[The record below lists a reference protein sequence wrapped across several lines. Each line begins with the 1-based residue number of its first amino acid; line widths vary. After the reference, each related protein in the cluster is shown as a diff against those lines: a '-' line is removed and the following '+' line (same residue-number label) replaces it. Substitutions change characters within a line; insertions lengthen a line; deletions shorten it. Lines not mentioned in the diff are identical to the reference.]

1 MGYIYTIGVDKMK
14 FTKEEK
20 IDITLIAISAV
31 SLIISFILSLEYV
44 SWIAVILC
52 GLPIFKEC
60 GEGLITEFDIKA
72 DLLVSLAIIA
82 SLMIGEVFAA
92 GEIATIM
99 AIGGFLEEYTVSKA
113 QGRIEEL
120 VKMTPQVATR
130 IENGIEEKIPVE
142 KVEIGDILKVLPGE
156 SIPTDGVIVKG
167 ETSINQSTLTGESLP
182 VDKKENDEVFSG
194 TINLYGSFTMKTT
207 KISQESSFGS
217 FTMKTTKISQESS
230 FQKLIKLVESSEPEN
245 SRIVRAADKW
255 ATMIVVIAFTLA
267 VLTYLATF
275 EITRSV
281 TILVVFCPCALVL
294 ATPTAI
300 MAAIGNLTKYGILV
314 KDGESLEELAKVD
327 ELVFDKTGTL
337 TNGTPEVVKIISD
350 NPREM
355 MHLLVSLESKSEH
368 PLAKSI
374 VKYCNSEDV
383 SEVTDFKM
391 HIGKGVSGTI
401 NGSKIIAGNKK
412 LLKSENINLKTDNE
426 PQNGEIQIFVAKDR
440 EILGNV
446 ELADILRKNSKR
458 TITKL
463 KGLRIKTTMLTGDN
477 EKTAQHIA
485 KQVKVRNVISN
496 CLPEDKTEYIK
507 REQTLKHRV
516 AMIGDG
522 INDAPSLKKAN
533 VGIAMGDIGSDVS
546 VEAADIALVND
557 NIEDI
562 PHLIGIARKTIRIIH
577 IGIGFALALNI
588 LAMALAIL
596 GILNPIEGALIHNI
610 GSVIVIIYSSTL
622 VRYKLSRRDCRQPR
636 KLGMTKHLNKSKV

>member
-1 MGYIYTIGVDKMK
+1 MK

-20 IDITLIAISAV
+20 IDIALIAISAI
-31 SLIISFILSLEYV
+31 SLITSFILSIEYV
-44 SWIAVILC
+44 SWISVILC

-60 GEGLITEFDIKA
+60 GEGLIKEFDIKA

-99 AIGGFLEEYTVSKA
+99 AIGGFLEEYTVSKT

-130 IENGIEEKIPVE
+130 IKNGIEERIPVE
-142 KVEIGDILKVLPGE
+142 KVQVGDMLKVLPGE

-167 ETSINQSTLTGESLP
+167 KTSINQSTLTGESLP

-194 TINLYGSFTMKTT
+194 TTNLY
-207 KISQESSFGS
+207 GS

-245 SRIVRAADKW
+245 SRI
-255 ATMIVVIAFTLA
+255 A

-275 EITRSV
+275 EISRSV

-300 MAAIGNLTKYGILV
+300 MAAIGNLTQHGILV
-314 KDGESLEELAKVD
+314 KDGESLEELAKID

-337 TNGTPEVVKIISD
+337 TKGTPEVVRIISD
-350 NPREM
+350 NPKEM
-355 MHLLVSLESKSEH
+355 MHLLASLESKSEH

-374 VKYCNSEDV
+374 VKYCSSDNLA
-383 SEVTDFKM
+383 EVTDFKM
-391 HIGKGVSGTI
+391 HIGKGISGII
-401 NGSKIIAGNKK
+401 NSSKVIAGNKK
-412 LLKSENINLKTDNE
+412 LLKSENIDLKSDKE
-426 PQNGEIQIFVAKDR
+426 PQNGEIQIFVAKDG
-440 EILGNV
+440 EILGSI
-446 ELADILRKNSKR
+446 ELADTVRKNSKR

-463 KGLRIKTTMLTGDN
+463 KGLRVKTTLLTGDN

-496 CLPEDKTEYIK
+496 CLPEDKLEYIK

-533 VGIAMGDIGSDVS
+533 VGIAMGDIGSDIS

-562 PHLIGIARKTIRIIH
+562 PHLIGIARKTIRIINM
-577 IGIGFALALNI
+577 GIGFALTLNI
-588 LAMALAIL
+588 IAMALAIL

>member
-207 KISQESSFGS
+207 KISQESSF
-217 FTMKTTKISQESS
+217 
-230 FQKLIKLVESSEPEN
+230 QKLIKLVESSEPEN
-245 SRIVRAADKW
+245 SRIVRTADKW

-275 EITRSV
+275 EISRSV

-300 MAAIGNLTKYGILV
+300 MAAIGNLTQHGILV
-314 KDGESLEELAKVD
+314 KDGESLEELAKID

-337 TNGTPEVVKIISD
+337 TKGTPEVVRIISD
-350 NPREM
+350 NPKEM
-355 MHLLVSLESKSEH
+355 MHLLASLESKSEH

-374 VKYCNSEDV
+374 VKYCSSDNLA
-383 SEVTDFKM
+383 EVTDFKM
-391 HIGKGVSGTI
+391 HIGKGISGII
-401 NGSKIIAGNKK
+401 NSSKVIAGNKK
-412 LLKSENINLKTDNE
+412 LLKSENIDLKSDKE
-426 PQNGEIQIFVAKDR
+426 PQNGEIQIFVAKDG
-440 EILGNV
+440 EILGSI
-446 ELADILRKNSKR
+446 ELADTVRKNSKR

-463 KGLRIKTTMLTGDN
+463 KGLRVKTTLLTGDN

-496 CLPEDKTEYIK
+496 CLPEDKLEYIK

-533 VGIAMGDIGSDVS
+533 VGIAMGDIGSDIS

-562 PHLIGIARKTIRIIH
+562 PHLIGIARKTIRIINM
-577 IGIGFALALNI
+577 GIGFALTLNI
-588 LAMALAIL
+588 IAMALAIL

>member
-1 MGYIYTIGVDKMK
+1 MK

-31 SLIISFILSLEYV
+31 SLITSFILSLEYV

-120 VKMTPQVATR
+120 IKMTPQVATR
-130 IENGIEEKIPVE
+130 IDNGIEEKIPVE

-194 TINLYGSFTMKTT
+194 TINLYGSL
-207 KISQESSFGS
+207 I
-217 FTMKTTKISQESS
+217 MKTTKISQESS

-426 PQNGEIQIFVAKDR
+426 PQNGEIQIFVAKDG